1 IKAALKWQPVS
12 NFTATF
18 TSEFYRAAENG
29 QAQKNI
35 NDPEPS
41 PWEIYQDY
49 PSKNDLSTQ
58 LYHLNLQYDA
68 PWFSIRSV
76 SGYQGLN
83 SILQEDSS
91 RSAVALIHSYDD
103 VAGWNTTVHSYT
115 EEFDIL
121 SRPGS
126 RLEWIAGAFF
136 LKQSSRQFVAEF
148 ECNPPTVCLPN
159 PDVAILPNIETAP
172 PGNLSY
178 GNDSLVSR
186 KSESVFA
193 QATYHLLPNVR
204 LTVGGRYNHDNY
216 SDSSHNFSAF
226 SINTVDHSTSDN
238 VGTWRAEADWDVT
251 PGSMLYVSAARG
263 YKPGGVN
270 GSYGQVV
277 IPPVFVPETN
287 TAFEVGSKNLLF
299 NQTLRLNLAGFYYL
313 YKNMQYI
320 ETDPVPFD
328 GGISNIPSVHIYGFE
343 AEASYS
349 GMDNHLLLDASA
361 SVENGHV
368 EGNYFTID
376 STVANA
382 IENQPF
388 PSPCA

>member
-1 IKAALKWQPVS
+1 
-12 NFTATF
+12 
-18 TSEFYRAAENG
+18 
-29 QAQKNI
+29 
-35 NDPEPS
+35 
-41 PWEIYQDY
+41 
-49 PSKNDLSTQ
+49 
-58 LYHLNLQYDA
+58 
-68 PWFSIRSV
+68 
-76 SGYQGLN
+76 
-83 SILQEDSS
+83 
-91 RSAVALIHSYDD
+91 
-103 VAGWNTTVHSYT
+103 
-115 EEFDIL
+115 
-121 SRPGS
+121 
-126 RLEWIAGAFF
+126 
-136 LKQSSRQFVAEF
+136 AEF
-148 ECNPPTVCLPN
+148 ECAPPTVCPSN
-159 PDVAILPNIETAP
+159 PDVAILPDIETAP

-193 QATYHLLPNVR
+193 QATYHLLPTVR
-204 LTVGGRYNHDNY
+204 LTVGARYNHDDY

-238 VGTWRAEADWDVT
+238 VGTWRAEADWDAAT
-251 PGSMLYVSAARG
+251 GSMLYVSAARG

-277 IPPVFVPETN
+277 VPPVFVPETN

-349 GMDNHLLLDASA
+349 GMNDHLVLDANA

-368 EGNYFTID
+368 EGDYFTID

-388 PSPCA
+388 PSPCAFGGAYYNPACWAAVIAAEKNIQGNTPPAMPKLSGSVDASYRFDAPFGSLTPRVEYVYRGSEWARIFNEPGLDYVKGYGVTNLNLEFLPAGVPHLKLDLTATNVFNKAGINSRYIDPYGSGQVSQQFISPRQVIFTVGYSF